1 MAHTRAFDNPR
12 ERAIR
17 SFLHRAGRRFRI
29 HYRGISGTTRTI
41 DIAFPRLRLA
51 VFCDGCFW
59 HGCPLH
65 ATQPKTNVEWW
76 RQKLDANMTRDRDT
90 DARLLAAGWS
100 VLRVWEH
107 EAIEDAVAAVERELR
122 RLEHGGSVESA
133 VEYTRAK

>member
-1 MAHTRAFDNPR
+1 MARTRAFDNPR

-17 SFLHRAGRRFRI
+17 SLLHRAGHRFRI
-29 HYRGISGTTRTI
+29 HYRAIPGTTRTI

-65 ATQPKTNVEWW
+65 STQPKTNVEWW

-100 VLRVWEH
+100 VLRIWEH
-107 EAIEDAVAAVERELR
+107 AAIENAVAAVER
-122 RLEHGGSVESA
+122 RLKSLGETRSGESA